1 MAWTLLQYEIFQQ
14 LELWHEKESALCHRN
29 DKYWSSLENQL
40 ARLRSII
47 HHKSHHEMTYFALY
61 LFTLCSHF
69 TTLPHL
75 TWLRVVKTPGSG
87 SWLSPE
93 CRSRLRPELWQAAGP
108 PYTGWKQTPK
118 LQSEWRHLYP
128 ILSSH
133 KVPLQSPVLFMMLDY
148 VSVHIKYSALT
159 PVSRWDVVTPAP
171 APGRRLPAPGILDT
185 RHGGIFYRVTF
196 RMMLLLLYVPC
207 SSMVIYS
214 PLKHLIMLWT

>member
-93 CRSRLRPELWQAAGP
+93 CRSRLRPGLWQAAGP

-118 LQSEWRHLYP
+118 LQSAWKHLYS
-128 ILSSH
+128 ILSSYW
-133 KVPLQSPVLFMMLDY
+133 VPLQSPVLFTMLDY
-148 VSVHIKYSALT
+148 VPAHIKYSALILL
-159 PVSRWDVVTPAP
+159 RC
-171 APGRRLPAPGILDT
+171 PGE
-185 RHGGIFYRVTF
+185 
-196 RMMLLLLYVPC
+196 
-207 SSMVIYS
+207 
-214 PLKHLIMLWT
+214 MLWLRLRRQADGCRRQGFWTRDTGEYFTQRRSEWCYSYFMFLFYPCF